1 MKLYITF
8 VLVFLMGTTHVFS
21 QNDVDSLKRVLNSAT
36 GPAQKLPI
44 LVQLGNIMENEDLA
58 KAKDYYLSAIEIGEQ
73 LKDTTL
79 YKMYINAG
87 RVFANTPNYD
97 SASVYFEKAFQY
109 CVSNGIMH
117 CKARALMMKSYV
129 SRETSK
135 LDESIEYN
143 LEALSILLELK
154 DSTGIARAYEEISC
168 DLYRKGK
175 ADEAMDYALKSIG
188 IAEKVNAEPQLIYS
202 LSAAGNAALLI
213 PDGKLAYDYY
223 DKAIKLSIKLGY
235 PEANIAL
242 LYNDRGNALK
252 YQGRFEDAILDYKK
266 VIASTGK
273 SRMGMAEAMAEANL
287 GDVYMKMKDYP
298 QALTYKLKS
307 VKRQEEAGMK
317 SNLIENYFH
326 ISKIYE
332 EMGNYA
338 LSLEFHKK
346 YSAIKDT
353 IMSTEKDAKFSEL
366 LTKYETVEKDSRLA
380 VQQAQISRQSIVQWT
395 IIGVAVALSFIL
407 FLLYRNYLN
416 KQKLNAT
423 LSKTN
428 SLLGAKNSEN
438 ELLLKEIHHR
448 VKNNLQTISS
458 LLNLQSANISDA
470 GALEAVRESQSRVSS
485 MALIHQKLYQGERL
499 AAVEMKDYFNTMGE
513 SIFDSF
519 GIKSQNVTFK
529 VEMDHLELDVDTA
542 IPVGLIVNEL
552 ITNSLKYAFPDGR
565 EGLVQ
570 LSLNADEHQNIELRI
585 KDNGIGIHS
594 EEKSVKQSGF
604 GTRLVQL
611 LTIQL
616 EGELEQSTN
625 DGITTII
632 RFKQGL
638 KAA

>member
-1 MKLYITF
+1 MKLYFTF
-8 VLVFLMGTTHVFS
+8 GFVFLICIANVYS
-21 QNDVDSLKRVLNSAT
+21 QKEVDSLKQLLNSASS
-36 GPAQKLPI
+36 PAQKLPI
-44 LVQLGNIMENEDLA
+44 LVQLGSIMENEDLA
-58 KAKDYYLSAIEIGEQ
+58 LARDYYFNSIKIAEAIKDTSIYRLYLSA
-73 LKDTTL
+73 
-79 YKMYINAG
+79 G
-87 RVFANTPNYD
+87 RVYANTPNYD

-175 ADEAMDYALKSIG
+175 AAESMEYALKSIN
-188 IAEKVNAEPQLIYS
+188 IAEIVNAEPQLIYS

-213 PDGKLAYDYY
+213 PDGKLAYEYY
-223 DKAIKLSIKLGY
+223 DRAIKLSKKLGY
-235 PEANIAL
+235 PEANVAL

-252 YQGRFEDAILDYKK
+252 YQGRFEEAILDYKK
-266 VIASTGK
+266 VIASTGN

-317 SNLIENYFH
+317 SNLIENYLH
-326 ISKIYE
+326 ISQIYE
-332 EMGNYA
+332 KLGNYPS
-338 LSLEFHKK
+338 SLEFHKK

-353 IMSTEKDAKFSEL
+353 IMSVEKDAKFAEL
-366 LTKYETVEKDSRLA
+366 LTQYETVEKDSKLA
-380 VQQAQISRQSIVQWT
+380 IQQAQISRQNAVQWA
-395 IIGVAVALSFIL
+395 IIGVALALIFIL
-407 FLLYRNYLN
+407 FLLYRNFRQ
-416 KQKLNAT
+416 KQKSNAT
-423 LSKTN
+423 LSHTN
-428 SLLGAKNSEN
+428 FLLGVKNEEN

-519 GIKSQNVTFK
+519 GIKSQNVSFK
-529 VEMDHLELDVDTA
+529 VDMDHLELDVDTA

-565 EGLVQ
+565 QGLVQ

-585 KDNGIGIHS
+585 KDNGIGINS

-616 EGELEQSTN
+616 EGEMEQSTH

>member
-1 MKLYITF
+1 MKLYFTF
-8 VLVFLMGTTHVFS
+8 GFVFLMCIVNLYA
-21 QNDVDSLKRVLNSAT
+21 QNEVDSLKRLLNSA
-36 GPAQKLPI
+36 GSSSQKLPV
-44 LVQLGNIMENEDLA
+44 LAELGSLMENEDLTLA
-58 KAKDYYLSAIEIGEQ
+58 KNYYLSAIDIAEA
-73 LKDTTL
+73 LKDTTIYKL
-79 YKMYINAG
+79 YLSAG

-117 CKARALMMKSYV
+117 CKARSLMMKSYV

-143 LEALSILLELK
+143 LEALAILLELK
-154 DSTGIARAYEEISC
+154 DSIGIARAYEEISS

-175 ADEAMDYALKSIG
+175 AKDAMDYALKSIEM
-188 IAEKVNAEPQLIYS
+188 AEKVNAEPQLIYS
-202 LSAAGNAALLI
+202 LSSAGNAALLI
-213 PDGKLAYDYY
+213 PDGKLAYEYY
-223 DKAIKLSIKLGY
+223 DRGINLAKKLGY

-242 LYNDRGNALK
+242 MYNDRGNALK
-252 YQGRFEDAILDYKK
+252 YQGRYQEAILDYNR
-266 VIASTGK
+266 VISASGK

-287 GDVYMKMKDYP
+287 GDVYMKMNDFAR
-298 QALTYKLKS
+298 ALPYKLKS
-307 VKRQEEAGMK
+307 VKRQEESGMK

-326 ISKIYE
+326 ISQIYE
-332 EMGNYA
+332 KLGNYA
-338 LSLEFHKK
+338 ASLEYHKK
-346 YSAIKDT
+346 YSTIKDS
-353 IMSTEKDAKFSEL
+353 IMSVEKESKFTEL
-366 LTKYETVEKDSRLA
+366 LTKYETVEKDSKLA
-380 VQQAQISRQSIVQWT
+380 VQQAQISRQSTVQWA
-395 IIGVAVALSFIL
+395 IIGVVAALIFIL

-416 KQKLNAT
+416 KQKSNAV

-470 GALEAVRESQSRVSS
+470 GVLEAVKESQSRVSS

-519 GIKSQNVTFK
+519 GIKSQNVAFK
-529 VEMDHLELDVDTA
+529 VEMDNLELDVDTA

-570 LSLNADEHQNIELRI
+570 LSLKEDQHHNIELKI
-585 KDNGIGIHS
+585 KDNGIGFSS
-594 EEKSVKQSGF
+594 EEKSGKQHGF

-611 LTIQL
+611 LTLQL
-616 EGELEQSTN
+616 DGEMEQNTD

-632 RFKQGL
+632 RFKQSL

>member
-21 QNDVDSLKRVLNSAT
+21 QNDVDSLKRLLNSAT
-36 GPAQKLPI
+36 SPAKKLPI

-79 YKMYINAG
+79 YKMYLNVG

-109 CVSNGIMH
+109 CVSNGILH
-117 CKARALMMKSYV
+117 CKARSLMMKAYV

-135 LDESIEYN
+135 LDESIEFN

-154 DSTGIARAYEEISC
+154 DSIGIARAYEEISC

-175 ADEAMDYALKSIG
+175 ADEAMEYALISID

-223 DKAIKLSIKLGY
+223 DKAIKQSIKLGY

-266 VIASTGK
+266 VIASTGN

-317 SNLIENYFH
+317 SNLIENYLH
-326 ISKIYE
+326 ISNIYE

-380 VQQAQISRQSIVQWT
+380 VQQAQISRQSTVQLA
-395 IIGVAVALSFIL
+395 IIGVVAALIFIL

-416 KQKLNAT
+416 KQKLNAA

-428 SLLGAKNSEN
+428 SLLGAKNNEN

-458 LLNLQSANISDA
+458 LLNLQSANISDV
-470 GALEAVRESQSRVSS
+470 GALEAVKESQSRVSS

-519 GIKSQNVTFK
+519 GIKSLNVAFK
-529 VEMDHLELDVDTA
+529 VEMDNLELDVDTA

-570 LSLNADEHQNIELRI
+570 LSLNADQYQNIELKI
-585 KDNGIGIHS
+585 KDNGIGINA

-611 LTIQL
+611 LTMQL
-616 EGELEQSTN
+616 EGEMEQSTN

-632 RFKQGL
+632 RFKRGL